1 MKADKTKIAGI
12 ALVAVGVGV
21 AGFFGYKL
29 YGAYKAKNPE
39 PTVGALTDGY
49 PDHNSKIA
57 SDYWR
62 RQRELFLEQ
71 KRLRSM
77 GL

>member
-1 MKADKTKIAGI
+1 MKADKTKIFGI
-12 ALVAVGVGV
+12 ALVATGVGV

-29 YGAYKAKNPE
+29 YKTYKENNPT

-49 PDHNSKIA
+49 PDHNAKIA
-57 SDYWR
+57 SAYWR

-71 KRLRSM
+71 KRLRGQ

>member
-1 MKADKTKIAGI
+1 MKADKTKIVGG

-21 AGFFGYKL
+21 AGFFGYRL
-29 YGAYKAKNPE
+29 YKAYKEKNPDQA
-39 PTVGALTDGY
+39 VGALTDGY
-49 PDHNSKIA
+49 PDHNARIA

-71 KRLRSM
+71 KRLRSL